1 MFTRNLRLKTI
12 VIVLTITLLTAA
24 ASGCCD
30 AREGVRLKWEKI
42 AESDGAGEEFWEKFT
57 SHAYEGDTPRLIVIT
72 DRAAGPTLQGRV
84 SSSHLD
90 LVADVDF
97 SSYWVAVIHRGKEI
111 IADYE
116 PVEVNAVRLRDNVVT
131 IQARLHRGTYEPI
144 DSLMFVSPYYI
155 LKIKKPAE
163 VEEKEIA
170 FTLEDDGQ
178 VIPQICA
185 VEGERLPWEKM
196 VFDRGGYGGASY
208 GGRSPRLVVIA
219 RQTDVSSVQNQLL
232 SEHLSLIAD
241 ADFSTHFVAIIYQG
255 EKGSTG
261 YSVEVID
268 VKQEGDRIVLCAQ
281 LHEPIPHQVRGQMVT
296 SPYYVVKIERPEGS
310 GDAFTFVLLDG
321 DEEIVRQTETIP

>member
-12 VIVLTITLLTAA
+12 VIVLMAVLLTATV
-24 ASGCCD
+24 SGCCD
-30 AREGVRLKWEKI
+30 TKGGIRLKWEKI
-42 AESDGAGEEFWEKFT
+42 AESDGTGEEFWD
-57 SHAYEGDTPRLIVIT
+57 SLVNLAYAGDAPRLIVIT
-72 DRAAGPTLQGRV
+72 DRAAVPTLQGRV

-111 IADYE
+111 VKDYK
-116 PVEVNAVRLRDNVVT
+116 PIEVGSVRLRDGIVT
-131 IQARLHRGTYEPI
+131 IQSRLRRGTWEPAY
-144 DSLMFVSPYYI
+144 SLMTVSPYYI
-155 LKIKKPAE
+155 LKIRKPAG
-163 VEEKEIA
+163 VEEKGIA

-178 VIPQICA
+178 VIPRICA
-185 VEGERLPWEKM
+185 IEGERLPWKKM

-208 GGRSPRLVVIA
+208 GGHSPRLVIIA
-219 RQTDVSSVQNQLL
+219 RQADVSSVQNQLF

-241 ADFSTHFVAIIYQG
+241 VDFSTHFVAIIYQG
-255 EKGSTG
+255 EKESTG

-268 VKQEGDRIVLCAQ
+268 VKQEENRIVLCAQ

-296 SPYYVVKIERPEGS
+296 SPYYVAEIERPEGP
-310 GDAFTFVLLDG
+310 GGAFTFVLLDG

>member
-1 MFTRNLRLKTI
+1 MFTKNLRLKTI
-12 VIVLTITLLTAA
+12 VVVLMTILLAA
-24 ASGCCD
+24 AVDGCCD
-30 AREGVRLKWEKI
+30 TRGGTRLKWEKI
-42 AESDGAGEEFWEKFT
+42 ADGDGAGEEFWDKFT
-57 SHAYEGDTPRLIVIT
+57 NHAYEGDVPRLIVVT
-72 DRAAGPTLQGRV
+72 DPAAVPTLQGHV
-84 SSSHLD
+84 SPSHLE
-90 LVADVDF
+90 LVTGVDF

-111 IADYE
+111 VKDYK
-116 PVEVNAVRLRDNVVT
+116 PIEVGSVRLRDGIVT
-131 IQARLHRGTYEPI
+131 IQSRLRRGTWEPA
-144 DSLMFVSPYYI
+144 DSLMTVSPYYI
-155 LKIKKPAE
+155 LKIRKPAD

-178 VIPQICA
+178 VTSKICA
-185 VEGERLPWEKM
+185 VEGERLPWEKV

-219 RQTDVSSVQNQLL
+219 RQTDVPSVQNQLL

-241 ADFSTHFVAIIYQG
+241 VDFSTHFVAIIYQG
-255 EKGSTG
+255 EKGSTD

-268 VKQEGDRIVLCAQ
+268 VKQAGDKIVLCAQ